1 MKKVVYTT
9 LCITFVLALSGCQ
22 CCKEEQAEV
31 KQQEVPA
38 AQQEAAKPAETT
50 ETVTTA
56 EVTDQ
61 KPAEA
66 QIPAK

>member
-22 CCKEEQAEV
+22 CCKEEQTKV
-31 KQQEVPA
+31 KKEVPA
-38 AQQEAAKPAETT
+38 AQQEAPKPSETT
-50 ETVTTA
+50 ETTPTA
-56 EVTDQ
+56 EAADQ

>member
-9 LCITFVLALSGCQ
+9 LCITFVLALPGCLWW
-22 CCKEEQAEV
+22 KEEQAEV
-31 KQQEVPA
+31 KQEVPA

>member
-22 CCKEEQAEV
+22 CSKEEQTAV
-31 KQQEVPA
+31 QQEVPA
-38 AQQEAAKPAETT
+38 AQQEAAKPAEAT
-50 ETVTTA
+50 ETATTA
-56 EVTDQ
+56 ETADQ
-61 KPAEA
+61 KPVEA